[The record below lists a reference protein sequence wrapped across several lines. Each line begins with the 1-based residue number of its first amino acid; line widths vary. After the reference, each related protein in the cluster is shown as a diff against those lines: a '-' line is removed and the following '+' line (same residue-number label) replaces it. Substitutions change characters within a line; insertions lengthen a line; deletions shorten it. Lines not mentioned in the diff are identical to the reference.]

1 MVDTLRGFKENVI
14 MGRLIPA
21 GTGFPMYRD
30 INPIKHGEEI
40 AVEDLFDSNPLESN
54 EDASIE
60 L

>member
-21 GTGFPMYRD
+21 GTGFPQYRD
-30 INPIKHGEEI
+30 IKPVKHGEEI
-40 AVEDLFDSNPLESN
+40 AVEDLLSTDFLDSSEESQV
-54 EDASIE
+54 